1 MREVSLLQRQ
11 IKPFDIL
18 FHKGK
23 TPIARIIK
31 KLTKEPY
38 SHCAFFISDFHLLQ
52 LDYKSPT
59 VIKHLEYPR
68 GNYDV
73 YELITPLT
81 EQEKEKVINF
91 IMQRIRTSYDFKLI
105 FSRLFNILIGTPI
118 INSKNKYNC
127 DELVRDALRS
137 VGINLIDDDSPLSPG
152 ELAKS
157 KLLRKI
163 EDID

>member
-1 MREVSLLQRQ
+1 ML
-11 IKPFDIL
+11 KPFNIV
-18 FHKGK
+18 FHKGR
-23 TPIARIIK
+23 TPISRIIK

-38 SHCAFFISDFHLLQ
+38 SHCAFVISDFHLLQ

-68 GNYDV
+68 RNYDT

-81 EQEKEKVINF
+81 NEEKERVINF
-91 IMQRIRTSYDFKLI
+91 IIARINTSYDFQFI
-105 FSRLFNILIGTPI
+105 FSRMFNILLRTPI

-137 VGINLIDDDSPLSPG
+137 VGINLIEDDSNLSPG

-163 EDID
+163 KEVD